1 MCWYMFYICIF
12 QDCVKPYR
20 FNFRKFCKEQ
30 YTTFECLRRWL
41 RWRIISE
48 RARNINRM
56 NVRFYL
62 IKGGCVLEQLII
74 NVEMEEG
81 YEMLTNNRYA
91 HASIL
96 LDVPKASKRIY
107 IHWLYEN
114 ISCHQFVGYCIVWMI

>member
-1 MCWYMFYICIF
+1 
-12 QDCVKPYR
+12 
-20 FNFRKFCKEQ
+20 
-30 YTTFECLRRWL
+30 
-41 RWRIISE
+41 
-48 RARNINRM
+48 M

-107 IHWLYEN
+107 IH
-114 ISCHQFVGYCIVWMI
+114 